1 MSTSSNPEPLQP
13 PKNGVKLAV
22 RVGGNHLLFI
32 PDDILAGFPGMNC
45 FEVTL
50 EEGRIVL
57 APLHQQLP
65 SLEEVRDKIADLGIT
80 EADVAA
86 AVAEAR
92 AQGR

>member
-1 MSTSSNPEPLQP
+1 MSTSSNPEPLQQP
-13 PKNGVKLAV
+13 ETGAKLAV

-45 FEVTL
+45 FEVTC
-50 EEGRIVL
+50 EEGRIIL
-57 APLHQQLP
+57 APLQQQLP
-65 SLEEVRDKIADLGIT
+65 SLEEVRNKIADLGIT